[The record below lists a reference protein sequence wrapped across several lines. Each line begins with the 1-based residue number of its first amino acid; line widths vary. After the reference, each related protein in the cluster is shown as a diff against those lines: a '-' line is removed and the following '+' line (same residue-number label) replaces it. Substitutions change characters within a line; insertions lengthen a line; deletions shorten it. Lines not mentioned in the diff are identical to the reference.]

1 MTSQL
6 EGRTVL
12 VVGGSSGIGFAT
24 AQLCAMQG
32 ASVVIA
38 GRRGGKLND
47 ARNMLSR
54 HGDVVSW
61 QVDLRSHSEVQ
72 TFADRIAEELP
83 NVDGLVNAAGVFN
96 PKPFL
101 EHTGEDY
108 DGYLDLNRG
117 LFFVTQ
123 QVARNMS
130 DSGNGGSIVNI
141 GSFGGQQAT
150 LATPYSAYAMQK
162 AGLHVLTK
170 VLALELA
177 GTNIRV
183 NTVSPGIVETSIYE
197 AFMEK
202 EEIHA
207 NLQGLNGFHPI
218 GRVGQPLDVAQT
230 VCFLLSPAT
239 AWVTG
244 ANWDVD
250 GGIMAGRN

>member
-1 MTSQL
+1 MTREF

-24 AQLCAMQG
+24 AQLCAARG
-32 ASVVIA
+32 ARVVIA
-38 GRRGGKLND
+38 GRRGGKLD
-47 ARNMLSR
+47 EAREALAR
-54 HGDVVSW
+54 HGEVSAW
-61 QVDLRSHSEVQ
+61 QVDLRSRSEVAA
-72 TFADRIAEELP
+72 FIDRIASELTEI
-83 NVDGLVNAAGVFN
+83 DALVNAAGVFN

-101 EHTGEDY
+101 DHTGEDY

-123 QVARNMS
+123 QVARAMVA
-130 DSGNGGSIVNI
+130 SGGGSIVNI

-162 AGLHVLTK
+162 AGLHILTK

-177 GTNIRV
+177 HANIRV

-202 EEIHA
+202 DAIHE

-218 GRVGQPLDVAQT
+218 GRVGQPVDVAET
-230 VCFLLSPAT
+230 VCFLLSTAT
-239 AWVTG
+239 DWVTG

>member
-61 QVDLRSHSEVQ
+61 QVDLRSRSEVQ

-123 QVARNMS
+123 
-130 DSGNGGSIVNI
+130 
-141 GSFGGQQAT
+141 
-150 LATPYSAYAMQK
+150 
-162 AGLHVLTK
+162 
-170 VLALELA
+170 
-177 GTNIRV
+177 
-183 NTVSPGIVETSIYE
+183 
-197 AFMEK
+197 
-202 EEIHA
+202 
-207 NLQGLNGFHPI
+207 
-218 GRVGQPLDVAQT
+218 
-230 VCFLLSPAT
+230 
-239 AWVTG
+239 
-244 ANWDVD
+244 
-250 GGIMAGRN
+250 

>member
-1 MTSQL
+1 
-6 EGRTVL
+6 
-12 VVGGSSGIGFAT
+12 
-24 AQLCAMQG
+24 
-32 ASVVIA
+32 
-38 GRRGGKLND
+38 
-47 ARNMLSR
+47 
-54 HGDVVSW
+54 
-61 QVDLRSHSEVQ
+61 
-72 TFADRIAEELP
+72 
-83 NVDGLVNAAGVFN
+83 
-96 PKPFL
+96 
-101 EHTGEDY
+101 
-108 DGYLDLNRG
+108 
-117 LFFVTQ
+117 
-123 QVARNMS
+123 MS